1 MQFLHPE
8 FFYALPALLIP
19 VLIHLFQLRRFK
31 IQAFTNVALLQ
42 KIRLQTRKSSQ
53 LKKWLILIVRLLAIG
68 CIILAFSQ
76 PFLSNQLAQKNS
88 SETVIYLDNSF
99 SMQAIGP
106 KGPLLSRAVQEVI
119 TGFDELEKI
128 SVFTND
134 QSYKS
139 IPLKDLKTE
148 LLSLDYSQNQ
158 LDLNRLILKG
168 KTLFSEDKTRSKK
181 LILVSDFQQH
191 EDKILTNTDTT
202 IQVLL
207 VPLKP
212 INTANNYIDNVR
224 LESSLNTNYT
234 LNVSGKTTSDT
245 NDSIPVTLYQNAKV
259 IGKSILVK
267 SKNFKTSFV
276 LPNTLEFKGKLSID
290 DTQILYDDD
299 FYFNIPKT
307 EKIAVLAIHE
317 NSSSTFLK
325 NLYSND
331 EFIFKN
337 QNLKTLDYGQI
348 KMQNLIILNG
358 IKQISIALKNS
369 LDVFM
374 NTGGTVLLI
383 PNKTGD
389 LSSYNKVLS
398 TQTTHQLKPIKTQE
412 KRITNIAFNHPILK
426 NVFEEK
432 ISNFQYPSVQVFY
445 PLSTTT
451 NRILSFEN
459 QQAFLVQ
466 FKSLF
471 VFTAPVE
478 SEASNFIHS
487 PLIVPTL
494 YNIGRSSLKT
504 PPLHYW
510 IGAENNFDLKV
521 NLQRDRILKLSHKD
535 SQFIPLQTNFNT
547 KVSITTKENPR
558 EPGHYAVLKNKDTL
572 TTVSYNYN
580 RDESQLRYHDLTQM
594 KGVSIEKSLNDTLN
608 TIKIESNVTWLWKW
622 FVIFALTLLAFEM
635 LILKYFK

>member
-53 LKKWLILIVRLLAIG
+53 LKKWFILILRLLAIG
-68 CIILAFSQ
+68 CIVLAFSQ

-148 LLSLDYSQNQ
+148 LLSLGYSQNQ
-158 LDLNRLILKG
+158 LDLNRLILQG

-358 IKQISIALKNS
+358 LKQISIALKNS

-451 NRILSFEN
+451 NRILSFED

-622 FVIFALTLLAFEM
+622 FVIFALILLAFEM

>member
-53 LKKWLILIVRLLAIG
+53 LKKWFILILRLLAIG
-68 CIILAFSQ
+68 CIVLAFSQ

-148 LLSLDYSQNQ
+148 LLSLGYSQNQ

-358 IKQISIALKNS
+358 LKQISIALKNS
-369 LDVFM
+369 IDVFM

-451 NRILSFEN
+451 NRILSFED

-478 SEASNFIHS
+478 SEVSNFIHS

-535 SQFIPLQTNFNT
+535 SHFIPLQTNFNT
-547 KVSITTKENPR
+547 KVSITTNENPR

-622 FVIFALTLLAFEM
+622 FVIFALILLAFEM